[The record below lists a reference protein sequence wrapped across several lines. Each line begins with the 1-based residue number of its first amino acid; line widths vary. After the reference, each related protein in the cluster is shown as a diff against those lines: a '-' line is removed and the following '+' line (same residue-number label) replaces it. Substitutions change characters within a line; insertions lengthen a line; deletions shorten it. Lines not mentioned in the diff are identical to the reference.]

1 MAKTHKSEV
10 AVLAQSPSHLLHRVL
25 QLALDIYVE
34 ETGRGAL
41 TQRQYAVLA
50 AAATVDG
57 ASQTDLVR
65 MTGIDRSTLADM
77 VARMIEKGWLG
88 RERSTVDGRAKTVR
102 LTEKGA
108 AALKDI
114 APKVAAA
121 DERILANLTAS
132 RRSGFIGALAA
143 LADAGGAEAA
153 EAESKAKKK
162 AEKLA
167 KADRPKA
174 AKSKDTKDKK
184 KKKKATKAH
193 AAE

>member
-1 MAKTHKSEV
+1 
-10 AVLAQSPSHLLHRVL
+10 
-25 QLALDIYVE
+25 
-34 ETGRGAL
+34 
-41 TQRQYAVLA
+41 
-50 AAATVDG
+50 
-57 ASQTDLVR
+57 
-65 MTGIDRSTLADM
+65 M

-184 KKKKATKAH
+184 KKKKAKKAH